1 MKIPSGSKKT
11 YQQIKEQLK
20 QKMAESTKKAGEK
33 IQEAK
38 DYISP
43 KVKEAA
49 QKAAE
54 WADDKINDPK
64 IKETARKA
72 ADWTDARIDDAK
84 DAYEMLKQK
93 YAQFTMEPPKLETLG
108 KKMTE
113 LQKEYLF
120 KSVFLNELKRKS
132 PEPEQSML
140 IYQQEIKLQQ
150 LKKKAEEATEK
161 YNRFAAQQ
169 AAAQRA
175 FDELNKFSK

>member
-120 KSVFLNELKRKS
+120 KSVFLNELKHSS
-132 PEPEQSML
+132 PEQTVL
-140 IYQQEIKLQQ
+140 IYQREKELQKI
-150 LKKKAEEATEK
+150 KKKAEEATEK

-175 FDELNKFSK
+175 FDELNGF